1 MVKVMNQ
8 KPLIHFTLAAEGK
21 GGGEGQMTAERVV
34 REHVYYDNDTAE
46 GGQMCSIVNIHG
58 ARQQSVVRK
67 RVYTKVK
74 TTGKERREIF
84 YNE

>member
-1 MVKVMNQ
+1 MNR
-8 KPLIHFTLAAEGK
+8 KPLIHFTLAAAEGK

-46 GGQMCSIVNIHG
+46 GGQICSIINIHG
-58 ARQQSVVRK
+58 QQSVVRK

-74 TTGKERREIF
+74 TTGEEREILS
-84 YNE
+84 